1 MIRRIF
7 KRIWKEALSI
17 CKSEY
22 QLFKLRRDLKG
33 QYTRV
38 TR

>member
-7 KRIWKEALSI
+7 KQILKEALNTI
-17 CKSEY
+17 QSEY

-33 QYTRV
+33 QSGRLTR
-38 TR
+38 